1 MIIKLCC
8 DETFYKSTQESNE
21 KELLQKKKDCSVDQW
36 LCPCIS
42 NIVFVHLDHFRACT
56 FLSSYVAVRALRRF
70 ANNKIWRSHAGIT
83 SAHVIDHPW
92 SVKKDNALVALL
104 FKALEKSIL
113 HFHLNISSWTI
124 AYLVA
129 RISDQCGLPSKYQGG
144 EAWIKQL
151 PCNTMLEIEP
161 NCSIPLNCIFV
172 VVDRAQSTV
181 FSNVQR

>member
-8 DETFYKSTQESNE
+8 DETFYKSTQQSNE
-21 KELLQKKKDCSVDQW
+21 KELLQKKKIVRLTNDSVLASRT
-36 LCPCIS
+36 LCFCIWTIS
-42 NIVFVHLDHFRACT
+42 ALCAFP
-56 FLSSYVAVRALRRF
+56 SSYVSVRALRRF
-70 ANNKIWRSHAGIT
+70 ANSKIWRSHAEIT

-92 SVKKDNALVALL
+92 SVKKDIALVALL

-113 HFHLNISSWTI
+113 HLHLNISSWTI